1 MVKDLVTDV
10 NELSIRAVE
19 WDVLA
24 NGQKKSVELVQD
36 LCDTLETLDD
46 RLFLTAN
53 QIGHKERAFAI
64 KFKDETEVFM
74 NPAIQSK
81 DKLIIYREEDPLTGK
96 EYFIPRFTQISLV
109 FQDCLG
115 KVRGLKM
122 NEAASI
128 IVCQAMD
135 ALNGI
140 LISDYGLEVLP
151 EFDSASEEEKKE
163 VLSMYAESLS
173 QAYKELDADLSNN
186 EETKKTWGAAKFIKS
201 VSEGETKLEEKPL
214 SNRKKKKLKKFL
226 KLFGKKVK

>member
-1 MVKDLVTDV
+1 
-10 NELSIRAVE
+10 
-19 WDVLA
+19 
-24 NGQKKSVELVQD
+24 
-36 LCDTLETLDD
+36 
-46 RLFLTAN
+46 
-53 QIGHKERAFAI
+53 
-64 KFKDETEVFM
+64 M

-186 EETKKTWGAAKFIKS
+186 EETKKT
-201 VSEGETKLEEKPL
+201 
-214 SNRKKKKLKKFL
+214 
-226 KLFGKKVK
+226 